1 MDHLQEETYLPK
13 PATAGGRFAAALID
27 FLAMLILMTIIGYSM
42 GEAYIDSEKGFSITL
57 HDSSA
62 LLFFLAW
69 VAAFPVMEGLTG
81 QTIGKKIIRIKVTGK
96 NGNKVKLIQSLLR
109 HLFDF
114 IDYFLLIGLI
124 IIALSPG
131 KQRIGDLVANTIVV
145 EK

>member
-13 PATAGGRFAAALID
+13 LASAGSRFAAALID
-27 FLAMLILMTIIGYSM
+27 FLGMLVLMTIIGYSM

-69 VAAFPVMEGLTG
+69 IAAFPVVEGLTG
-81 QTIGKKIIRIKVTGK
+81 QTIGKRIIKIKVTRK
-96 NGNKVKLIQSLLR
+96 NGNKVTVIQSLLR
-109 HLFDF
+109 HLFDL

-124 IIALSPG
+124 IIAVSPD